1 MHVLAIA
8 RYHAQ
13 STYSRKKIAATKGKG
28 GEVMGSAVLGEA
40 ISAIRDWSGK
50 AQRGATGGPHAAET
64 FGSLVFNDSVQQ
76 ARLPKTVYQ
85 ALRRTI
91 THGDPLDAAGADAV
105 AKAMKE
111 WAVEHGATH
120 YTHWFQP
127 LTGITAEKHDSF
139 LSPNGNGKAVTE
151 FSGKELIRGEPD
163 ASSFPSGGMRSTF
176 EARGYTAWDPT
187 SPPWLLYSGGAVTL
201 VIPTA
206 FVSWTGETL
215 DKKTPLLRSMQAL
228 SKQAIRVLKL
238 FGSNAERVVTTCGPE
253 QEYFLIDSHFYLS
266 RPDLINAGRTLFGA
280 KPPKGQEL
288 EDQYFGAIPERV
300 MAFMN
305 ESESELFKVGV
316 PVKTRHNEVAP
327 SQYEIAPV
335 FENANVA
342 TDHQMIVMETMR
354 RLAPKFGLACLLHEK
369 PFAGVNGSGKHLNW
383 SMSDD
388 EGNNLLSP
396 GKNTH
401 DNMQF
406 LVFCSAVLRAVNKW
420 QGLLRASIASAGN
433 DHRLGANEAPPAILS
448 IFLGDMLTDI
458 FEQIEK
464 GGAKTT
470 KSGGE
475 LDTGVMVLP
484 KLPRD
489 AGDRNR
495 TSPFAFTGN
504 KFEFRAVSS
513 NQSIAYPNIA
523 LNMAVTESLDYMATE
538 LEKAMKGGKTLAQAV
553 TELLPKVI
561 KENKR
566 IIFNGNNYS
575 AEWEKEAGKRGL
587 LNLKNTVDALPQLV
601 SKEVIG
607 LFEKYKVLTDRE
619 LHARYEIMLET
630 YNKVVNIE
638 GQLMVLIANRYIL
651 PAALEYQRQ
660 VAASV
665 AAVKSAGAKSVEG
678 KKTLDKLT
686 KLVDKFKQS
695 ADKLEKE
702 LAHEGGVVRE
712 ARQALPRQGRAEHGG
727 AARARRRARDHHAAR
742 NVAAR
747 HVSRD
752 AVHQV
757 ASRLEVERFG
767 IRGAAATIAAPLV
780 FR

>member
-1 MHVLAIA
+1 
-8 RYHAQ
+8 
-13 STYSRKKIAATKGKG
+13 
-28 GEVMGSAVLGEA
+28 MGSAVLSEA
-40 ISAIRDWSGK
+40 ISAIRDWSVTDSK
-50 AQRGATGGPHAAET
+50 ESRNAKET
-64 FGSLVFNDSVQQ
+64 AFGSLVFNDETQQ
-76 ARLPKTVYQ
+76 ARLPKPVYH

-91 THGDPLDAAGADAV
+91 THGEALDNSAADAI

-139 LSPNGNGKAVTE
+139 LTPTADGKAVAE
-151 FSGKELIRGEPD
+151 FSGKELIKGEPD

-187 SPPWLLYSGGAVTL
+187 SPPWLLKSGGAVTL

-206 FVSWTGETL
+206 FVSWTGEAL
-215 DKKTPLLRSMQAL
+215 DKKTPFMRSMEAL
-228 SKQAIRVLKL
+228 SKQAVRVLKI
-238 FGSNAERVVTTCGPE
+238 FGSTAERVVTTCGPE
-253 QEYFLIDSHFYLS
+253 QEYFLIDRYFYLS

-288 EDQYFGAIPERV
+288 EDQYFGTIPDRV
-300 MAFMN
+300 MAFMS
-305 ESESELFKVGV
+305 EVESELYKIGV

-342 TDHQMIVMETMR
+342 TDHQMMVMETMKR
-354 RLAPKFGLACLLHEK
+354 TAPKYGMACLLHEK

-388 EGNNLLSP
+388 EGHNLLGP
-396 GKNTH
+396 GANPH
-401 DNMQF
+401 QNMQF
-406 LVFCSAVLRAVNKW
+406 LVFCTAVLRAVNKW

-433 DHRLGANEAPPAILS
+433 DHRLGANEAPPAIIS

-464 GGAKTT
+464 GGAKST
-470 KSGGE
+470 KHGGE

-523 LNMAVTESLDYMATE
+523 LNVAVTESLDYMAGE
-538 LEKAMKGGKTLAQAV
+538 LEKAIKGGKKLEKAV
-553 TELLPKVI
+553 AELLPKVI

-566 IIFNGNNYS
+566 IVFNGNNYS
-575 AEWEKEAGKRGL
+575 KEWEKEAGKRGL

-601 SKEVIG
+601 SKDTVA
-607 LFEKYKVLTDRE
+607 LFEKYKVLNERE
-619 LHARYEIMLET
+619 VHARYEIMVET
-630 YNKVVNIE
+630 YNKTVNVE
-638 GQLMVLIANRYIL
+638 GQLMVLMANRYIL
-651 PAALEYQRQ
+651 PAALEYQKQ
-660 VAASV
+660 IAQSV
-665 AAVKSAGAKSVEG
+665 SAVKAAGGKSAEG
-678 KKTLDKLT
+678 KKLLDQLT
-686 KLVDKFKQS
+686 GYVDELKRR
-695 ADKLEKE
+695 ADKLAKA
-702 LAHEGGVVRE
+702 LGHEGNGDAGKHAKHFRDVVVPAMADLRE
-712 ARQALPRQGRAEHGG
+712 TGDQIELMMPHETWP
-727 AARARRRARDHHAAR
+727 
-742 NVAAR
+742 
-747 HVSRD
+747 
-752 AVHQV
+752 
-757 ASRLEVERFG
+757 L
-767 IRGAAATIAAPLV
+767 ATYREMLFIK
-780 FR
+780 

>member
-1 MHVLAIA
+1 
-8 RYHAQ
+8 
-13 STYSRKKIAATKGKG
+13 
-28 GEVMGSAVLGEA
+28 MGSAVLGEA
-40 ISAIRDWSGK
+40 ISAIRDWSVTDAK
-50 AQRGATGGPHAAET
+50 ERRTPKTAEA
-64 FGSLVFNDSVQQ
+64 FGSLVFNDAVQES
-76 ARLPKTVYQ
+76 RLPKPVYH

-91 THGDPLDAAGADAV
+91 THGESLDASVADAV
-105 AKAMKE
+105 AGAMKE

-139 LSPNGNGKAVTE
+139 LQPTNDGKAVAE

-163 ASSFPSGGMRSTF
+163 ASSFPSGGLRSTF

-187 SPPWLLYSGGAVTL
+187 SAPWLLKSGGAVTL

-206 FVSWTGETL
+206 FVSWTGEAL
-215 DKKTPLLRSMQAL
+215 DKKTPLLRSMEAL
-228 SKQAIRVLKL
+228 SKQATRVLKL
-238 FGSNAERVVTTCGPE
+238 FGSRATRVVTTCGPE
-253 QEYFLIDSHFYLS
+253 QEYFLIDLNFYLS

-288 EDQYFGAIPERV
+288 EDQYFGAIADRAL
-300 MAFMN
+300 AFMSDV
-305 ESESELFKVGV
+305 ETELYKIGV

-327 SQYEIAPV
+327 SQYEIAPI

-342 TDHQMIVMETMR
+342 TDHQMMTMETMR
-354 RLAPKFGLACLLHEK
+354 RTAPKYGLACLLHEK

-388 EGNNLLSP
+388 EGHNLLSP
-396 GKNTH
+396 GANPH

-406 LVFCSAVLRAVNKW
+406 LVFCTSVLRAVNKW

-433 DHRLGANEAPPAILS
+433 DHRLGANEAPPAIIS
-448 IFLGDMLTDI
+448 VFLGDMLTDI

-470 KSGGE
+470 KAGGT

-523 LNMAVTESLDYMATE
+523 LNVAVTESLDYIATE
-538 LEKAMKGGKTLAQAV
+538 LEKATAGGRKLEDAV
-553 TELLPKVI
+553 KELLPKII
-561 KENKR
+561 KEHKR

-575 AEWEKEAGKRGL
+575 KEWEKEAGKRGL
-587 LNLKNTVDALPQLV
+587 QNSKNTVDALPQLIT
-601 SKEVIG
+601 KEVIG
-607 LFEKYKVLTDRE
+607 AFEKYKVLNERE
-619 LHARYEIMLET
+619 VRARYDIMIEQYIKT
-630 YNKVVNIE
+630 VNVE
-638 GQLMVLIANRYIL
+638 GQLMVLMANRYIL
-651 PAALEYQRQ
+651 PAALDYQKQ
-660 VAASV
+660 VAESI
-665 AAVKSAGAKSVEG
+665 AAVKSAGGRSVEG
-678 KKTLDKLT
+678 KKVLNKATKLTDALKQRTDKLAHA
-686 KLVDKFKQS
+686 LD
-695 ADKLEKE
+695 
-702 LAHEGGVVRE
+702 HEGDGDTV
-712 ARQALPRQGRAEHGG
+712 EH
-727 AARARRRARDHHAAR
+727 
-742 NVAAR
+742 AR
-747 HVSRD
+747 HFRD
-752 AVHQV
+752 VVIPAM
-757 ASRLEVERFG
+757 AALRETGDDLELMIPHE
-767 IRGAAATIAAPLV
+767 TWPLA
-780 FR
+780 

>member
-1 MHVLAIA
+1 
-8 RYHAQ
+8 
-13 STYSRKKIAATKGKG
+13 
-28 GEVMGSAVLGEA
+28 MGSAVLGEA
-40 ISAIRDWSGK
+40 ITAIRAWSTSEVK
-50 AQRGATGGPHAAET
+50 GATPGSAES
-64 FGSLVFNDSVQQ
+64 FGSLVFNDAVQQ
-76 ARLPKTVYQ
+76 ARLPKPVYQ

-91 THGDPLDAAGADAV
+91 SHGEPLDASAADAV
-105 AKAMKE
+105 AKALKE
-111 WAVEHGATH
+111 WAIEHGATH

-139 LSPNGNGKAVTE
+139 LSPTSDGKAVAE
-151 FSGKELIRGEPD
+151 FSGKELIKGEPD

-187 SPPWLLYSGGAVTL
+187 SSPWLLYSGGAVTL

-215 DKKTPLLRSMQAL
+215 DKKTPLLRSMEAL
-228 SKQAIRVLKL
+228 SKQATRVLKL
-238 FGSNAERVVTTCGPE
+238 FGSTAERVVTTCGPE
-253 QEYFLIDSHFYLS
+253 QEYFLIDRYFYLS

-288 EDQYFGAIPERV
+288 EDQYFGAIPDRV

-305 ESESELFKVGV
+305 EVEAELYKVGV

-342 TDHQMIVMETMR
+342 TDHQMMIMEMMR
-354 RLAPKFGLACLLHEK
+354 RVAPKYGMACLLHEK

-388 EGNNLLSP
+388 EGHNLLSP
-396 GKNTH
+396 GANTH
-401 DNMQF
+401 ENMQF

-448 IFLGDMLTDI
+448 VFLGDMLTDI
-458 FEQIEK
+458 FEQVEK
-464 GGAKTT
+464 GGAKST
-470 KSGGE
+470 KSGGI
-475 LDTGVMVLP
+475 LDTGASVLP

-513 NQSIAYPNIA
+513 GQSIAYPNIA

-538 LEKAMKGGKTLAQAV
+538 LEKATKGGKSLEAAV
-553 TELLPKVI
+553 SDLLPKVI
-561 KENKR
+561 KDNKR

-575 AEWEKEAGKRGL
+575 AEWEKEAAKRGL
-587 LNLKNTVDALPQLV
+587 LNLKNTVDALPQLI
-601 SKEVIG
+601 SKDVVG
-607 LFEKYKVLTDRE
+607 LFEKYKVLNERE
-619 LHARYEIMLET
+619 LHARYEIMVET

-638 GQLMVLIANRYIL
+638 GQLMVLMANRYVL
-651 PAALEYQRQ
+651 PAVLEYQRQ

-665 AAVKSAGAKSVEG
+665 ASVKQAGGKTAAGKAV
-678 KKTLDKLT
+678 LDHLT
-686 KLVDKFKQS
+686 KLIDKFKAQT
-695 ADKLEKE
+695 AKLEKSLE
-702 LAHEGGVVRE
+702 HES
-712 ARQALPRQGRAEHGG
+712 PSAEK
-727 AARARRRARDHHAAR
+727 HAK
-742 NVAAR
+742 
-747 HVSRD
+747 HFRD
-752 AVHQV
+752 AVIPNMAALRV
-757 ASRLEVERFG
+757 LGDELEGVTPHELWPL
-767 IRGAAATIAAPLV
+767 ATYREMLFIK
-780 FR
+780 